1 MTNSAI
7 SSTTSGALTTDPQ
20 VSGNKQNDALD
31 NKEAFLQL
39 LVAQIQNQNPL
50 QPTDGVQF
58 LTQLTQFSQLEQ
70 VIGIRQDLDAVLK
83 ASGSTGTDT
92 TAATSGN

>member
-1 MTNSAI
+1 MINSTA
-7 SSTTSGALTTDPQ
+7 SATTTGALPPDSQVKSNAQTD
-20 VSGNKQNDALD
+20 SLA

-39 LVAQIQNQNPL
+39 LVAQIKNQNPL

-70 VIGIRQDLDAVLK
+70 VIGIRQDLETALK
-83 ASGSTGTDT
+83 APAQTELNANPAGQS
-92 TAATSGN
+92 